1 MMTML
6 PSAARIALCA
16 LFSASVALLSACSAP
31 GTTAAP
37 RATATAL
44 PNYLLVH
51 FTSETVDGE
60 QLYFAT
66 SQDGYRWTDLNGS
79 KPVLRSTLGDG
90 GVRDPAIVRSPD
102 GDKFWILAT
111 DLRIANGKGWPAAM
125 NQGSTKLV
133 IWESADLV
141 TWSAPRLVDV
151 AGAIPDAGC
160 AWAPEAIYD
169 EASGDYLVYWATISP
184 AGGVTKPRIYSS
196 RTRDFVSFTPA
207 ALYIDRPGT
216 TGLIDTQIVKVDDP
230 KARYRYVRASGDG
243 QLTLEGATTLM
254 GKWDT
259 LGDLQPLGLTGKDVE
274 GPILFKIA
282 QTGEWGMWVDQYA
295 RKGGYLALVSDDLSR
310 PERFRRVD
318 AGNVDYGQ
326 SKKRHGSILNITT
339 DEYRRL
345 QARWPV
351 GSTSGASPR

>member
-6 PSAARIALCA
+6 PSASRIALCA

-31 GTTAAP
+31 GTVASL
-37 RATATAL
+37 RATAAAQ

-90 GVRDPAIVRSPD
+90 GVRDPAIVRSPN
-102 GDKFWILAT
+102 GDRFWILAT

-141 TWSAPRLVDV
+141 NWSAPRLVDV

-169 EASGDYLVYWATISP
+169 EVRGDYLVYWATISP
-184 AGGVTKPRIYSS
+184 ADGVTKPRIYSA

-230 KARYRYVRASGDG
+230 NARYRYVRASGDG
-243 QLTLEGATTLM
+243 QLTVEGATTLT
-254 GKWDT
+254 GTWNI

-282 QTGEWGMWVDQYA
+282 KTGEWGMWVDQYS

-318 AGNVDYGQ
+318 VASVDYGQ

-339 DEYRRL
+339 DEYGRL
-345 QARWPV
+345 QARWAADL
-351 GSTSGASPR
+351 SSDTSSR